1 MRRHRATSLARPL
14 LAERLVA
21 ACRLAPSQLALGRSA
36 RRVPV
41 PIAGLLF
48 AGLLAAGSALAAPP
62 NGTYSGLTS
71 QGRPVS
77 VNVNGGQVTG
87 WTVEY
92 SCPGF
97 SSTVTVTVGS
107 CPVSGGGT
115 FTCGPTGCAPFVG
128 NTRVSGTFSGS
139 TLAGTVLV
147 NHMPGIS
154 APCCIQTLSFNASLP
169 GGGPPAAPSG
179 LTATALSSTQ
189 IELSWQD
196 NSDDE
201 DEFRIEL
208 KPQGGSFADVG
219 SAPAG
224 STGTTLGGLAP
235 DTTYTARVKA
245 RNGDG
250 DSAYSNEASATTE
263 PLGGCV
269 PDATTLCLLGGRF
282 EARVDW
288 RRSDGQTGEGQ
299 AVDLTDRA
307 GLFWFFNEANLEMLL
322 KMQNACAPPF
332 NRFWVFFAA
341 TTNVEFTVTVTDTQT
356 GESREYTN
364 PLGQA
369 AAPVQDTNAF
379 ATCP

>member
-1 MRRHRATSLARPL
+1 MSRLRPAAPVRRPFASFLGALA
-14 LAERLVA
+14 
-21 ACRLAPSQLALGRSA
+21 
-36 RRVPV
+36 
-41 PIAGLLF
+41 AGLL
-48 AGLLAAGSALAAPP
+48 LAAAAGAAPP

-71 QGRPVS
+71 QGRPISITVA
-77 VNVNGGQVTG
+77 GGQVTG

-115 FTCGPTGCAPFVG
+115 FSCGPTGCAPFVG

-139 TLAGTVLV
+139 TVSGTVLV
-147 NHMPGIS
+147 NHKPSIS
-154 APCCIQTLSFNASLP
+154 GSCCIQTLTFNAALP
-169 GGGPPAAPSG
+169 GGGPPAAPSN
-179 LTATALSSTQ
+179 LVASALSGTQ
-189 IELSWQD
+189 IGLAWQD
-196 NSDDE
+196 NADDE

-224 STGTTLGGLAP
+224 STGATLGGLTP
-235 DTTYTARVKA
+235 ETTYTARVKA
-245 RNGDG
+245 RNADG
-250 DSAYSNEASATTE
+250 DSAYSNEASATTL
-263 PLGGCV
+263 PLGGCE

-282 EARVDW
+282 QVSVDW
-288 RRSDGQTGEGQ
+288 RRQSGQTGQGQ

-307 GLFWFFNEANLEMLL
+307 GLFWFFNEANLEMLV
-322 KMQNACAPPF
+322 KMQNACTPPF
-332 NRFWVFFAA
+332 NSFWVFYAA
-341 TTNVEFTVTVTDTQT
+341 TTNVEFTVTVTDTES
-356 GESREYTN
+356 GESREYFN

-369 AAPVQDTNAF
+369 APPVQDTSAF